1 VSTLSAEA
9 DKLAGLRQALPA
21 LSAGVYLNAGTC
33 GPLPAETAAA
43 MAEIA
48 DWELRLGRASPATHF
63 DILQRMEEARASIAA
78 IIAADTRD
86 IALTHAVTEAM
97 NVATW
102 GLDWQPGERA
112 VTARN
117 FEHAG
122 GLSGLYALRDRRG
135 VELDLV
141 DVGTGADEA
150 GVLAALDAAIRPGT
164 RLVSLS
170 HVSHATGAVL
180 PIAEIARLAHARGA
194 LLVVDGAQAVGAIPV
209 DVAALGAD
217 LYAVAGQKWLL
228 GPEGTGALYVAPGAL
243 DRIRQTYASYWSY
256 EAHDLAGLAR
266 PWPTARRF
274 EGTSGINH
282 GLIVGLARSCGWLSM
297 YVGLGWALD
306 RGARLARSTAER
318 LAAMSG
324 VRLITPP
331 MAMAGLVTFQVVGW
345 RATAI
350 VDELGARAFVI
361 ARAIEDLDAIR
372 FSVGWFNSEDELDRV
387 LRLVAELAAH
397 TPESMPPRRT
407 LAMLDDQ

>member
-1 VSTLSAEA
+1 MSTLSAEA
-9 DKLAGLRQALPA
+9 QKLAALRQALPA

-48 DWELRLGRASPATHF
+48 DWELRTGRASPATYF
-63 DILQRMEEARASIAA
+63 DVLQRMEEARAAIAA
-78 IIAADTRD
+78 IIGADTRD
-86 IALTHAVTEAM
+86 IALTHAVSEAM

-112 VTARN
+112 VSARN

-122 GLSGLYALRDRRG
+122 GLSGLYALRDRLG
-135 VELDLV
+135 VELDLI
-141 DVGTGADEA
+141 DIGTGGDHDR
-150 GVLAALDAAIRPGT
+150 VLATLDAALRPGT

-209 DVAALGAD
+209 DVEALGVD
-217 LYAVAGQKWLL
+217 LYAIAGQKWLL
-228 GPEGTGALYVAPGAL
+228 GPEGTGALYVAPSAL
-243 DRIRQTYASYWSY
+243 ERIRQTYASFWSY

-297 YVGLGWALD
+297 YVGLGWALE
-306 RGARLARSTAER
+306 RTAALVARTVER
-318 LAAMSG
+318 LAAIPGASLVTPSG
-324 VRLITPP
+324 VT
-331 MAMAGLVTFQVVGW
+331 AGLLTFRLAGW
-345 RATAI
+345 PAAT
-350 VDELGARAFVI
+350 VLDELGARAFVI
-361 ARAIEDLDAIR
+361 ARVIDDLDAVR
-372 FSVGWFNSEDELDRV
+372 FSIGWFNTEEELDRV
-387 LRLVAELAAH
+387 LRLLAELAAH

-407 LAMLDDQ
+407 LTMLDDP